1 MAKNMVTILAEER
14 RALQQDFAEAI
25 AQLALYTPGREALLK
40 NPTVAEALQQ
50 VVADGW
56 TEEAQQSAESALAAL
71 SDHQPESHVERDQDH
86 VMISYQVSLCLCML
100 PCLCL
105 TLRLLSGQWNV
116 QQMAKRIVRELQARG
131 YRTWFGGRDENTLL
145 PPMMMS
151 PFVSDEHRP
160 QPHPNTRLLCA
171 IQTWIT

>member
-1 MAKNMVTILAEER
+1 MVTSFAEKR

-86 VMISYQVSLCLCML
+86 VMISYQVGLCLC
-100 PCLCL
+100 
-105 TLRLLSGQWNV
+105 
-116 QQMAKRIVRELQARG
+116 
-131 YRTWFGGRDENTLL
+131 LL
-145 PPMMMS
+145 P
-151 PFVSDEHRP
+151 VSV
-160 QPHPNTRLLCA
+160 
-171 IQTWIT
+171 